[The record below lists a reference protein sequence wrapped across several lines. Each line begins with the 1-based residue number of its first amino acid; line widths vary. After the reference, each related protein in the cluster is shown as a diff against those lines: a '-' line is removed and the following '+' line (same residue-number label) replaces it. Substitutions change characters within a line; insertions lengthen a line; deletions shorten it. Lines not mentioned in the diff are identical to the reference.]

1 MEKHEDNLDKLLKAE
16 LEKEAGEIME
26 EMDSDESLQDI
37 SFPEDLDEK
46 MWSKIQEYEEQ
57 QKAYEKLSDAD
68 KEAIRLGREV
78 QALRGGENTKDH
90 LKKDVESD
98 SYIDNVV
105 PIEHVKHETDNKA
118 SDDGTNGETEKEAG
132 KKKVKKRKRH
142 WKVYGIVAIV
152 AVLAMM
158 WSMVSIGGT
167 PFFGRVLNDIIG
179 DREMVKV
186 NTEREDGDK
195 NKVDDYDEFQVY
207 EEIKEKLGVDV
218 VRLKRTSKDM
228 LLVQSDI
235 DESLKR
241 VCLIYENEDGI
252 IQYQMEIQ
260 VENKSYG
267 YDIEDEKIK
276 EFQIEVGGHTI
287 DVSQY
292 QLPNGGKENVAK
304 FVYKDVFY
312 TLNGIMDEEKFKEL
326 YGEEG
331 DELASKLEGTLRAIP
346 LTSMPALSTAF
357 INDVDPTLTF
367 AQMLYGYGNKGDVF
381 LGISTSGNSKNII
394 KALQVAKVKGI
405 KTIGL
410 TGASGGKMKEY
421 CDVTIKVPEIET
433 FKIQE
438 FHLPIYHC
446 LCAMLEADFFNEK

>member
-57 QKAYEKLSDAD
+57 QRAYEKLSDAD

-167 PFFGRVLNDIIG
+167 PFFGKLWTQTIG
-179 DREMVKV
+179 DRKMTQVD
-186 NTEREDGDK
+186 TEREDGSK
-195 NKVDDYDEFQVY
+195 NEVDDHDESEVY
-207 EEIKEKLGVDV
+207 EEIKNKFGVDA
-218 VRLKRTSKDM
+218 VRFLKKPDDM
-228 LLVQSDI
+228 VLIQSDI
-235 DESLKR
+235 DEVLKR
-241 VCLIYENEDGI
+241 VCLIYENNKTL

-260 VENKSYG
+260 SENKSYA
-267 YDIEDEKIK
+267 YDIEDEKTKK
-276 EFQIEVGGHTI
+276 EQIVVDGNTI
-287 DVSQY
+287 DIIQY
-292 QLPNGGKENVAK
+292 ELDDGKEEYVAQ
-304 FVYKDVFY
+304 FVYNDVFY
-312 TLNGIMDEEKFKEL
+312 TINATMSEKEFKEFLKNL
-326 YGEEG
+326 YF
-331 DELASKLEGTLRAIP
+331 S
-346 LTSMPALSTAF
+346 
-357 INDVDPTLTF
+357 
-367 AQMLYGYGNKGDVF
+367 
-381 LGISTSGNSKNII
+381 
-394 KALQVAKVKGI
+394 
-405 KTIGL
+405 
-410 TGASGGKMKEY
+410 
-421 CDVTIKVPEIET
+421 
-433 FKIQE
+433 
-438 FHLPIYHC
+438 
-446 LCAMLEADFFNEK
+446 

>member
-46 MWSKIQEYEEQ
+46 MWSKIQKYEEQ

-78 QALRGGENTKDH
+78 QALSGGENTKDH

-118 SDDGTNGETEKEAG
+118 SDDGTNGETEKKAG
-132 KKKVKKRKRH
+132 KKKVKKGKRH

-195 NKVDDYDEFQVY
+195 NKVDVYDESKVY
-207 EEIKEKLGVDV
+207 EEIKEKFGMDV
-218 VRLKRTSKDM
+218 VRPWKKPDNMVLI
-228 LLVQSDI
+228 QSDI
-235 DESLKR
+235 DEILKR
-241 VCLIYENEDGI
+241 VCLIYENNETL

-260 VENKSYG
+260 SENKSYA
-267 YDIEDEKIK
+267 YDVEDEKVK
-276 EFQIEVGGHTI
+276 EEQIVVDGNTI
-287 DVSQY
+287 DIIQY
-292 QLPNGGKENVAK
+292 KLDDGKKEKVAH
-304 FVYKDVFY
+304 FTYKDVFY
-312 TLNGIMDEEKFKEL
+312 TINTTMTEEKFEEFLKNL
-326 YGEEG
+326 Y
-331 DELASKLEGTLRAIP
+331 
-346 LTSMPALSTAF
+346 
-357 INDVDPTLTF
+357 
-367 AQMLYGYGNKGDVF
+367 
-381 LGISTSGNSKNII
+381 
-394 KALQVAKVKGI
+394 
-405 KTIGL
+405 
-410 TGASGGKMKEY
+410 
-421 CDVTIKVPEIET
+421 
-433 FKIQE
+433 
-438 FHLPIYHC
+438 
-446 LCAMLEADFFNEK
+446 FF

>member
-78 QALRGGENTKDH
+78 QALRGGEDTKDH
-90 LKKDVESD
+90 LEKDVESD

-118 SDDGTNGETEKEAG
+118 SDDGTNGETGKEAG

-167 PFFGRVLNDIIG
+167 PFFGKLWTQTIG
-179 DREMVKV
+179 DRKMTQVD
-186 NTEREDGDK
+186 TEREDGDK
-195 NKVDDYDEFQVY
+195 NKVDDYDESKVY
-207 EEIKEKLGVDV
+207 EEIKEKFGMDV
-218 VRLKRTSKDM
+218 VRFRRKSDGM
-228 LLVQSDI
+228 ALVQSDI
-235 DESLKR
+235 DEVLKK
-241 VCLIYENEDGI
+241 VCLIYENNNTF

-260 VENKSYG
+260 SENKSYA
-267 YDIEDEKIK
+267 YDIEDKKVKRTQITVDGNKID
-276 EFQIEVGGHTI
+276 II
-287 DVSQY
+287 QY
-292 QLPNGGKENVAK
+292 ELDDGNEENVAQ
-304 FVYKDVFY
+304 FAYEDVFY
-312 TLNGIMDEEKFKEL
+312 TINTTMEEADFKEL
-326 YGEEG
+326 
-331 DELASKLEGTLRAIP
+331 LK
-346 LTSMPALSTAF
+346 
-357 INDVDPTLTF
+357 N
-367 AQMLYGYGNKGDVF
+367 LY
-381 LGISTSGNSKNII
+381 
-394 KALQVAKVKGI
+394 
-405 KTIGL
+405 
-410 TGASGGKMKEY
+410 
-421 CDVTIKVPEIET
+421 
-433 FKIQE
+433 
-438 FHLPIYHC
+438 
-446 LCAMLEADFFNEK
+446 FF

>member
-105 PIEHVKHETDNKA
+105 PIEYVKHETDNKA

-312 TLNGIMDEEKFKEL
+312 TLNGIMDEEKFKDLLKNL
-326 YGEEG
+326 Y
-331 DELASKLEGTLRAIP
+331 
-346 LTSMPALSTAF
+346 
-357 INDVDPTLTF
+357 
-367 AQMLYGYGNKGDVF
+367 
-381 LGISTSGNSKNII
+381 
-394 KALQVAKVKGI
+394 
-405 KTIGL
+405 
-410 TGASGGKMKEY
+410 
-421 CDVTIKVPEIET
+421 
-433 FKIQE
+433 
-438 FHLPIYHC
+438 
-446 LCAMLEADFFNEK
+446 FF

>member
-78 QALRGGENTKDH
+78 QALRGGNDMKDRF
-90 LKKDVESD
+90 KKDVESD
-98 SYIDNVV
+98 SYRDNVV
-105 PIEHVKHETDNKA
+105 PIEYVKHETDNKA

-195 NKVDDYDEFQVY
+195 NKVDEFQVY

-218 VRLKRTSKDM
+218 VRLKRTSEDM

-312 TLNGIMDEEKFKEL
+312 TLNGIMDEEKFKDLLKNL
-326 YGEEG
+326 Y
-331 DELASKLEGTLRAIP
+331 
-346 LTSMPALSTAF
+346 
-357 INDVDPTLTF
+357 
-367 AQMLYGYGNKGDVF
+367 
-381 LGISTSGNSKNII
+381 
-394 KALQVAKVKGI
+394 
-405 KTIGL
+405 
-410 TGASGGKMKEY
+410 
-421 CDVTIKVPEIET
+421 
-433 FKIQE
+433 
-438 FHLPIYHC
+438 
-446 LCAMLEADFFNEK
+446 FF

>member
-1 MEKHEDNLDKLLKAE
+1 MEKHEDNLGKLLKAE

-57 QKAYEKLSDAD
+57 QKAYEKLSDDD

-78 QALRGGENTKDH
+78 QALRGGEDTKDR

-167 PFFGRVLNDIIG
+167 PFFGKLWTQTIG
-179 DREMVKV
+179 DRKMTQVD
-186 NTEREDGDK
+186 TEREDGSK
-195 NKVDDYDEFQVY
+195 NEVDDHDESEVY
-207 EEIKEKLGVDV
+207 EEIKNKFGVDA
-218 VRLKRTSKDM
+218 VRFLKKPDDM
-228 LLVQSDI
+228 VLIQSDI
-235 DESLKR
+235 DEVLKR
-241 VCLIYENEDGI
+241 VCLIYENNKTL

-260 VENKSYG
+260 SENKSYA
-267 YDIEDEKIK
+267 YDIEDEKTKK
-276 EFQIEVGGHTI
+276 EQIVVDGNTI
-287 DVSQY
+287 DIIQY
-292 QLPNGGKENVAK
+292 ELDDGKEEYVAQ
-304 FVYKDVFY
+304 FVYNDVFY
-312 TLNGIMDEEKFKEL
+312 TINATMSEKEFKEFLKNL
-326 YGEEG
+326 YF
-331 DELASKLEGTLRAIP
+331 S
-346 LTSMPALSTAF
+346 
-357 INDVDPTLTF
+357 
-367 AQMLYGYGNKGDVF
+367 
-381 LGISTSGNSKNII
+381 
-394 KALQVAKVKGI
+394 
-405 KTIGL
+405 
-410 TGASGGKMKEY
+410 
-421 CDVTIKVPEIET
+421 
-433 FKIQE
+433 
-438 FHLPIYHC
+438 
-446 LCAMLEADFFNEK
+446 

>member
-118 SDDGTNGETEKEAG
+118 SDDGTNEEIEKKAG

-142 WKVYGIVAIV
+142 WKVYGIVA
-152 AVLAMM
+152 VLAMM

-167 PFFGRVLNDIIG
+167 PFFSRGLNDIIG

-195 NKVDDYDEFQVY
+195 NKIGNYEEESVY
-207 EEIKEKLGVDV
+207 EDIKDKMGVDV
-218 VRLKRTSKDM
+218 VRLRITSKEM
-228 LLVQSDI
+228 SLVQSDI
-235 DESLKR
+235 DEVLKR
-241 VCLIYENEDGI
+241 VSLIYDNKKNI
-252 IQYQMEIQ
+252 IEYQIVFNYKEQ
-260 VENKSYG
+260 SHG
-267 YDIEDEKIK
+267 YDVEDKKIK
-276 EFQIEVGGHTI
+276 ELV
-287 DVSQY
+287 
-292 QLPNGGKENVAK
+292 
-304 FVYKDVFY
+304 
-312 TLNGIMDEEKFKEL
+312 
-326 YGEEG
+326 
-331 DELASKLEGTLRAIP
+331 
-346 LTSMPALSTAF
+346 
-357 INDVDPTLTF
+357 
-367 AQMLYGYGNKGDVF
+367 
-381 LGISTSGNSKNII
+381 II
-394 KALQVAKVKGI
+394 LIFSNMNYLMVI
-405 KTIGL
+405 K
-410 TGASGGKMKEY
+410 
-421 CDVTIKVPEIET
+421 
-433 FKIQE
+433 KI
-438 FHLPIYHC
+438 
-446 LCAMLEADFFNEK
+446 

>member
-118 SDDGTNGETEKEAG
+118 SDDGTNEEIEKKAG

-142 WKVYGIVAIV
+142 WKVYGIVA
-152 AVLAMM
+152 VLAMM

-167 PFFGRVLNDIIG
+167 PFFSRGLNDIIG

-195 NKVDDYDEFQVY
+195 NKIGNYEEESVY
-207 EEIKEKLGVDV
+207 EDIKDKMGVDV
-218 VRLKRTSKDM
+218 VRLRITSKEM
-228 LLVQSDI
+228 SLVQSDI

-287 DVSQY
+287 DVSQH

-312 TLNGIMDEEKFKEL
+312 TLNGIMDEEKFKDLLKNL
-326 YGEEG
+326 Y
-331 DELASKLEGTLRAIP
+331 
-346 LTSMPALSTAF
+346 
-357 INDVDPTLTF
+357 
-367 AQMLYGYGNKGDVF
+367 
-381 LGISTSGNSKNII
+381 
-394 KALQVAKVKGI
+394 
-405 KTIGL
+405 
-410 TGASGGKMKEY
+410 
-421 CDVTIKVPEIET
+421 
-433 FKIQE
+433 
-438 FHLPIYHC
+438 
-446 LCAMLEADFFNEK
+446 FF

>member
-1 MEKHEDNLDKLLKAE
+1 MEKHEDNLGKLLKAE

-57 QKAYEKLSDAD
+57 QKAYEKLSDDD

-118 SDDGTNGETEKEAG
+118 SDDGTNGETEKKAG

-142 WKVYGIVAIV
+142 WKAYGIVAIV

-195 NKVDDYDEFQVY
+195 NKVAGHDEEKVY
-207 EEIKEKLGVDV
+207 EEIKESLGVDV
-218 VRLKRTSKDM
+218 VRLEGKPDNMS
-228 LLVQSDI
+228 LVHSDI
-235 DESLKR
+235 DKKLNR
-241 VCLIYENEDGI
+241 VCLIFANENTTLE
-252 IQYQMEIQ
+252 YQIVVNYQEQ
-260 VENKSYG
+260 SHG

-276 EFQIEVGGHTI
+276 EELIKEGGNEIRFT
-287 DVSQY
+287 QY
-292 QLPNGGKENVAK
+292 KLPDESKENTAE
-304 FVYKDVFY
+304 FVYQDVFY
-312 TLNGIMDEEKFKEL
+312 TLNAVMDEEDFKKILKNL
-326 YGEEG
+326 Y
-331 DELASKLEGTLRAIP
+331 
-346 LTSMPALSTAF
+346 
-357 INDVDPTLTF
+357 
-367 AQMLYGYGNKGDVF
+367 
-381 LGISTSGNSKNII
+381 
-394 KALQVAKVKGI
+394 
-405 KTIGL
+405 
-410 TGASGGKMKEY
+410 
-421 CDVTIKVPEIET
+421 
-433 FKIQE
+433 
-438 FHLPIYHC
+438 
-446 LCAMLEADFFNEK
+446 FF

>member
-78 QALRGGENTKDH
+78 QALRGGEDTKDR

-142 WKVYGIVAIV
+142 WKAYGIVAIV

-207 EEIKEKLGVDV
+207 EEIKKKMGVDV
-218 VRLKRTSKDM
+218 VRFLQKSDDM
-228 LLVQSDI
+228 ILVQSDI
-235 DESLKR
+235 DEILKR
-241 VCLIYENEDGI
+241 VCLIYNNGENI
-252 IQYQMEIQ
+252 IEYQMIFNYKEQ
-260 VENKSYG
+260 SHG
-267 YDIEDEKIK
+267 YDIEDKKIK
-276 EFQIEVGGHTI
+276 EEQFEVDGNNI
-287 DVSQY
+287 VIIQY
-292 QLPNGGKENVAK
+292 ELPDGGKESVAQ
-304 FVYKDVFY
+304 FTYKDVFY
-312 TLNGIMDEEKFKEL
+312 TINTTMDAKSFKEL
-326 YGEEG
+326 
-331 DELASKLEGTLRAIP
+331 LKTL
-346 LTSMPALSTAF
+346 
-357 INDVDPTLTF
+357 
-367 AQMLYGYGNKGDVF
+367 Y
-381 LGISTSGNSKNII
+381 
-394 KALQVAKVKGI
+394 
-405 KTIGL
+405 
-410 TGASGGKMKEY
+410 
-421 CDVTIKVPEIET
+421 
-433 FKIQE
+433 
-438 FHLPIYHC
+438 
-446 LCAMLEADFFNEK
+446 FF

>member
-105 PIEHVKHETDNKA
+105 PIEYVKHETDNKA
-118 SDDGTNGETEKEAG
+118 SDDGTNEEIEKKAG

-142 WKVYGIVAIV
+142 WKVYGIVA
-152 AVLAMM
+152 VLAMM

-167 PFFGRVLNDIIG
+167 PFFSRGLNDIIG

-195 NKVDDYDEFQVY
+195 NKIGNYEEESVY
-207 EEIKEKLGVDV
+207 EDIKDKMGVDV
-218 VRLKRTSKDM
+218 VRLRITSKEM
-228 LLVQSDI
+228 SLVQSDI
-235 DESLKR
+235 DEVLKR
-241 VCLIYENEDGI
+241 VSLIYDNKKNI
-252 IQYQMEIQ
+252 IEYQIVFNYKEQ
-260 VENKSYG
+260 SHG
-267 YDIEDEKIK
+267 YDVEDKKIK
-276 EFQIEVGGHTI
+276 EEQIKVAGNNIDIFQYE
-287 DVSQY
+287 
-292 QLPNGGKENVAK
+292 LPDGNKENIAQ
-304 FVYKDVFY
+304 FIYEDVFY
-312 TLNGIMDEEKFKEL
+312 TINATMDEDEFKEL
-326 YGEEG
+326 
-331 DELASKLEGTLRAIP
+331 LK
-346 LTSMPALSTAF
+346 
-357 INDVDPTLTF
+357 N
-367 AQMLYGYGNKGDVF
+367 LY
-381 LGISTSGNSKNII
+381 
-394 KALQVAKVKGI
+394 
-405 KTIGL
+405 
-410 TGASGGKMKEY
+410 
-421 CDVTIKVPEIET
+421 
-433 FKIQE
+433 
-438 FHLPIYHC
+438 
-446 LCAMLEADFFNEK
+446 FF

>member
-57 QKAYEKLSDAD
+57 QKAYEKLSDDD

-118 SDDGTNGETEKEAG
+118 SDDGTNEEIEKEAG

-195 NKVDDYDEFQVY
+195 NKIDNYDEAKVY
-207 EEIKEKLGVDV
+207 EEIKNKFGVDI
-218 VRLKRTSKDM
+218 VRILKKPDDM
-228 LLVQSDI
+228 VLIQSDI
-235 DESLKR
+235 DEVLKR
-241 VCLIYENEDGI
+241 VCLIYKNRETL

-260 VENKSYG
+260 SENKSYA
-267 YDIEDEKIK
+267 YDVEDEKVKK
-276 EFQIEVGGHTI
+276 EQIVVDGNTI
-287 DVSQY
+287 DIIQY
-292 QLPNGGKENVAK
+292 ELDDGKEEYVAR
-304 FVYKDVFY
+304 FTYEGVFY
-312 TLNGIMDEEKFKEL
+312 TINATMSEEEFKEFLKNL
-326 YGEEG
+326 Y
-331 DELASKLEGTLRAIP
+331 
-346 LTSMPALSTAF
+346 
-357 INDVDPTLTF
+357 
-367 AQMLYGYGNKGDVF
+367 
-381 LGISTSGNSKNII
+381 
-394 KALQVAKVKGI
+394 
-405 KTIGL
+405 
-410 TGASGGKMKEY
+410 
-421 CDVTIKVPEIET
+421 
-433 FKIQE
+433 
-438 FHLPIYHC
+438 
-446 LCAMLEADFFNEK
+446 FF

>member
-78 QALRGGENTKDH
+78 QALRGGEDTKDH

-105 PIEHVKHETDNKA
+105 PIEYVKHETDNKA
-118 SDDGTNGETEKEAG
+118 SDDGTNEEIEKKAG

-195 NKVDDYDEFQVY
+195 NKIDNYDEERVY
-207 EEIKEKLGVDV
+207 EEIKDKFGMDV
-218 VRLKRTSKDM
+218 VRLKRNSVGM
-228 LLVQSDI
+228 SLVQSDI
-235 DESLKR
+235 DEVLKK
-241 VCLIYENEDGI
+241 VCLLYEDDDTL

-260 VENKSYG
+260 SENKSYA
-267 YDIEDEKIK
+267 YDIEDKKVKRTQITVDGNKIDIIQH
-276 EFQIEVGGHTI
+276 ELDDGNE
-287 DVSQY
+287 
-292 QLPNGGKENVAK
+292 ENVAQ
-304 FVYKDVFY
+304 FAYEDVFY
-312 TLNGIMDEEKFKEL
+312 TINTTMEEADFKEL
-326 YGEEG
+326 
-331 DELASKLEGTLRAIP
+331 LK
-346 LTSMPALSTAF
+346 
-357 INDVDPTLTF
+357 N
-367 AQMLYGYGNKGDVF
+367 LY
-381 LGISTSGNSKNII
+381 
-394 KALQVAKVKGI
+394 
-405 KTIGL
+405 
-410 TGASGGKMKEY
+410 
-421 CDVTIKVPEIET
+421 
-433 FKIQE
+433 
-438 FHLPIYHC
+438 
-446 LCAMLEADFFNEK
+446 FF

>member
-78 QALRGGENTKDH
+78 QALRGGEDTKDH

-105 PIEHVKHETDNKA
+105 PIEYVKHETDNKA
-118 SDDGTNGETEKEAG
+118 SDDGTNEEIEKKAG

-195 NKVDDYDEFQVY
+195 KKIDNYDEERVY
-207 EEIKEKLGVDV
+207 EEIKDKFGMDV
-218 VRLKRTSKDM
+218 VRLKRNSVGM
-228 LLVQSDI
+228 SLVQSDI
-235 DESLKR
+235 DEVLKK
-241 VCLIYENEDGI
+241 VCLLYEDDDTL

-260 VENKSYG
+260 SENKSYA
-267 YDIEDEKIK
+267 YDIEDKKVKRTQITVDGNKID
-276 EFQIEVGGHTI
+276 II
-287 DVSQY
+287 QY
-292 QLPNGGKENVAK
+292 ELDDGNEENVAQ
-304 FVYKDVFY
+304 FAYEDVFY
-312 TLNGIMDEEKFKEL
+312 TINTTMEEADFKEL
-326 YGEEG
+326 
-331 DELASKLEGTLRAIP
+331 LK
-346 LTSMPALSTAF
+346 
-357 INDVDPTLTF
+357 N
-367 AQMLYGYGNKGDVF
+367 LY
-381 LGISTSGNSKNII
+381 
-394 KALQVAKVKGI
+394 
-405 KTIGL
+405 
-410 TGASGGKMKEY
+410 
-421 CDVTIKVPEIET
+421 
-433 FKIQE
+433 
-438 FHLPIYHC
+438 
-446 LCAMLEADFFNEK
+446 FF

>member
-78 QALRGGENTKDH
+78 QALRGGEDTKDH

-105 PIEHVKHETDNKA
+105 PIEYVKHETDNKA
-118 SDDGTNGETEKEAG
+118 SDDGTNEEIEKKAG

-195 NKVDDYDEFQVY
+195 NKIDNYDEERVY
-207 EEIKEKLGVDV
+207 EEIKDKFGMDV
-218 VRLKRTSKDM
+218 VRLKRNSVGM
-228 LLVQSDI
+228 SLVQSDI
-235 DESLKR
+235 DEVQKK
-241 VCLIYENEDGI
+241 VCLLYEDDDTL

-260 VENKSYG
+260 SENKSYA
-267 YDIEDEKIK
+267 YDIEDKKVKRTQITVDGNKID
-276 EFQIEVGGHTI
+276 II
-287 DVSQY
+287 QY
-292 QLPNGGKENVAK
+292 ELDDGNEENVAQ
-304 FVYKDVFY
+304 FAYEDVFY
-312 TLNGIMDEEKFKEL
+312 TINTTMEEADFKEL
-326 YGEEG
+326 
-331 DELASKLEGTLRAIP
+331 LK
-346 LTSMPALSTAF
+346 
-357 INDVDPTLTF
+357 N
-367 AQMLYGYGNKGDVF
+367 LY
-381 LGISTSGNSKNII
+381 
-394 KALQVAKVKGI
+394 
-405 KTIGL
+405 
-410 TGASGGKMKEY
+410 
-421 CDVTIKVPEIET
+421 
-433 FKIQE
+433 
-438 FHLPIYHC
+438 
-446 LCAMLEADFFNEK
+446 FF

>member
-118 SDDGTNGETEKEAG
+118 SDDGTNGETEKKAG

-167 PFFGRVLNDIIG
+167 PFFGKLWTQTIG
-179 DREMVKV
+179 DRKMTQVD
-186 NTEREDGDK
+186 TEREDGDK
-195 NKVDDYDEFQVY
+195 NKVDDYDESKVY
-207 EEIKEKLGVDV
+207 EEIKEKFGMDV
-218 VRLKRTSKDM
+218 VRFRRKSDGM
-228 LLVQSDI
+228 ALVQSDI
-235 DESLKR
+235 DEVLKK
-241 VCLIYENEDGI
+241 VCLIYENNNTF

-260 VENKSYG
+260 SENKSYA
-267 YDIEDEKIK
+267 YDIEDKKVKRIQITVDGNKID
-276 EFQIEVGGHTI
+276 II
-287 DVSQY
+287 QY
-292 QLPNGGKENVAK
+292 ELDDGNEENIAQ
-304 FVYKDVFY
+304 FTYEDVFY
-312 TLNGIMDEEKFKEL
+312 TINATMEEADFKEL
-326 YGEEG
+326 
-331 DELASKLEGTLRAIP
+331 LK
-346 LTSMPALSTAF
+346 
-357 INDVDPTLTF
+357 N
-367 AQMLYGYGNKGDVF
+367 LY
-381 LGISTSGNSKNII
+381 
-394 KALQVAKVKGI
+394 
-405 KTIGL
+405 
-410 TGASGGKMKEY
+410 
-421 CDVTIKVPEIET
+421 
-433 FKIQE
+433 
-438 FHLPIYHC
+438 
-446 LCAMLEADFFNEK
+446 FF

>member
-1 MEKHEDNLDKLLKAE
+1 MEKHEDNLGKLLKAE

-57 QKAYEKLSDAD
+57 QKAYEKLSDDD

-105 PIEHVKHETDNKA
+105 PIEYVKHETDNKA
-118 SDDGTNGETEKEAG
+118 SDDGTNEEIEKEAG

-195 NKVDDYDEFQVY
+195 NKTDDHDEAKVY
-207 EEIKEKLGVDV
+207 EEIKESLGVDV
-218 VRLKRTSKDM
+218 VRLEGKPDNMS
-228 LLVQSDI
+228 LVHSDI
-235 DESLKR
+235 DKKLNR
-241 VCLIYENEDGI
+241 VCLIFANENTTLE
-252 IQYQMEIQ
+252 YQIVVNYQEQ
-260 VENKSYG
+260 SHG

-276 EFQIEVGGHTI
+276 EELIKEGGNEIRFT
-287 DVSQY
+287 QY
-292 QLPNGGKENVAK
+292 KLPDESKENTAE
-304 FVYKDVFY
+304 FVYQDVFY
-312 TLNGIMDEEKFKEL
+312 TLNAVMDEEDFKKILKNL
-326 YGEEG
+326 Y
-331 DELASKLEGTLRAIP
+331 
-346 LTSMPALSTAF
+346 
-357 INDVDPTLTF
+357 
-367 AQMLYGYGNKGDVF
+367 
-381 LGISTSGNSKNII
+381 
-394 KALQVAKVKGI
+394 
-405 KTIGL
+405 
-410 TGASGGKMKEY
+410 
-421 CDVTIKVPEIET
+421 
-433 FKIQE
+433 
-438 FHLPIYHC
+438 
-446 LCAMLEADFFNEK
+446 FF

>member
-26 EMDSDESLQDI
+26 EVDSDESLQDI

-78 QALRGGENTKDH
+78 QALRGGEDTKDR

-105 PIEHVKHETDNKA
+105 PIEHGKHETDNKA
-118 SDDGTNGETEKEAG
+118 SDDGTDEETEKEAG

-142 WKVYGIVAIV
+142 WKAYGIVAIV

-195 NKVDDYDEFQVY
+195 NKVDVYDESKVY
-207 EEIKEKLGVDV
+207 EDIKEKFGGDV
-218 VRLKRTSKDM
+218 VRLRITSKEM
-228 LLVQSDI
+228 SLVQSDI

-276 EFQIEVGGHTI
+276 EFQIEVEGHTI

-312 TLNGIMDEEKFKEL
+312 TLNGIMDEEKFKDLLKNL
-326 YGEEG
+326 Y
-331 DELASKLEGTLRAIP
+331 
-346 LTSMPALSTAF
+346 
-357 INDVDPTLTF
+357 
-367 AQMLYGYGNKGDVF
+367 
-381 LGISTSGNSKNII
+381 
-394 KALQVAKVKGI
+394 
-405 KTIGL
+405 
-410 TGASGGKMKEY
+410 
-421 CDVTIKVPEIET
+421 
-433 FKIQE
+433 
-438 FHLPIYHC
+438 
-446 LCAMLEADFFNEK
+446 FF

>member
-57 QKAYEKLSDAD
+57 QKAYEKLSDDD

-78 QALRGGENTKDH
+78 QSLRGGENTKDH

-118 SDDGTNGETEKEAG
+118 SDDGTNGETGKEAG

-142 WKVYGIVAIV
+142 WKAYGIVAIV

-195 NKVDDYDEFQVY
+195 NKVAGHDEEKVY
-207 EEIKEKLGVDV
+207 EEIKESLGVDV
-218 VRLKRTSKDM
+218 VRLEGKPDNMS
-228 LLVQSDI
+228 LVHSDI
-235 DESLKR
+235 DKKLNR
-241 VCLIYENEDGI
+241 VCFIFANENTTLE
-252 IQYQMEIQ
+252 YQIVVNYQEQ
-260 VENKSYG
+260 SHG

-276 EFQIEVGGHTI
+276 EELIKEGGNEIRFT
-287 DVSQY
+287 QY
-292 QLPNGGKENVAK
+292 KLPDESKENTAE
-304 FVYKDVFY
+304 FVYQDVFY
-312 TLNGIMDEEKFKEL
+312 TLNAVMDEEDFKKILKNL
-326 YGEEG
+326 Y
-331 DELASKLEGTLRAIP
+331 
-346 LTSMPALSTAF
+346 
-357 INDVDPTLTF
+357 
-367 AQMLYGYGNKGDVF
+367 
-381 LGISTSGNSKNII
+381 
-394 KALQVAKVKGI
+394 
-405 KTIGL
+405 
-410 TGASGGKMKEY
+410 
-421 CDVTIKVPEIET
+421 
-433 FKIQE
+433 
-438 FHLPIYHC
+438 
-446 LCAMLEADFFNEK
+446 FF

>member
-78 QALRGGENTKDH
+78 QALRGGEDTKDR

-118 SDDGTNGETEKEAG
+118 SDDGTNEEIEKKAG

-142 WKVYGIVAIV
+142 WKVYGIVA
-152 AVLAMM
+152 VLAMM

-167 PFFGRVLNDIIG
+167 PFFSRGLNDIIG

-195 NKVDDYDEFQVY
+195 NKIGNYEEESVY
-207 EEIKEKLGVDV
+207 EDIKDKMGVDV
-218 VRLKRTSKDM
+218 VRLRITSKEM
-228 LLVQSDI
+228 SLVQSDI
-235 DESLKR
+235 DEVLKR
-241 VCLIYENEDGI
+241 VSLIYDNKKNI
-252 IQYQMEIQ
+252 IEYQIVFNYKEQ
-260 VENKSYG
+260 SHG
-267 YDIEDEKIK
+267 YDVEDKKIK
-276 EFQIEVGGHTI
+276 EEQIKVAGNNIDIFQYE
-287 DVSQY
+287 
-292 QLPNGGKENVAK
+292 LPDGNKENIAQ
-304 FVYKDVFY
+304 FIYEDVFY
-312 TLNGIMDEEKFKEL
+312 TINATMDEDEFKEL
-326 YGEEG
+326 
-331 DELASKLEGTLRAIP
+331 LK
-346 LTSMPALSTAF
+346 
-357 INDVDPTLTF
+357 N
-367 AQMLYGYGNKGDVF
+367 LY
-381 LGISTSGNSKNII
+381 
-394 KALQVAKVKGI
+394 
-405 KTIGL
+405 
-410 TGASGGKMKEY
+410 
-421 CDVTIKVPEIET
+421 
-433 FKIQE
+433 
-438 FHLPIYHC
+438 
-446 LCAMLEADFFNEK
+446 FF

>member
-1 MEKHEDNLDKLLKAE
+1 MEKHEDNLGKLLKAE

-78 QALRGGENTKDH
+78 QSLRGGNDMKDR

-118 SDDGTNGETEKEAG
+118 SDDGTNEEIEKKAG

-142 WKVYGIVAIV
+142 WKAYGIVAIV

-195 NKVDDYDEFQVY
+195 NKVDVYDESKVY
-207 EEIKEKLGVDV
+207 EDIKEKFGGDV
-218 VRLKRTSKDM
+218 VRLRITSKEM
-228 LLVQSDI
+228 SLVQSDI
-235 DESLKR
+235 DEVLKR
-241 VCLIYENEDGI
+241 VCLIYDNKKNI
-252 IQYQMEIQ
+252 IEYQIVFNYKEQ
-260 VENKSYG
+260 SHG
-267 YDIEDEKIK
+267 YDVEDKKIK
-276 EFQIEVGGHTI
+276 EEQIKVAGNNIDIFQYE
-287 DVSQY
+287 
-292 QLPNGGKENVAK
+292 LPDGNKENIAQ
-304 FVYKDVFY
+304 FTYEDVFY
-312 TLNGIMDEEKFKEL
+312 TINATMDEDEFKEL
-326 YGEEG
+326 
-331 DELASKLEGTLRAIP
+331 LK
-346 LTSMPALSTAF
+346 
-357 INDVDPTLTF
+357 N
-367 AQMLYGYGNKGDVF
+367 LY
-381 LGISTSGNSKNII
+381 
-394 KALQVAKVKGI
+394 
-405 KTIGL
+405 
-410 TGASGGKMKEY
+410 
-421 CDVTIKVPEIET
+421 
-433 FKIQE
+433 
-438 FHLPIYHC
+438 
-446 LCAMLEADFFNEK
+446 FF

>member
-105 PIEHVKHETDNKA
+105 PIEHVKHETDNKV

-195 NKVDDYDEFQVY
+195 NKIDEYDEFQVY

-218 VRLKRTSKDM
+218 VRLKRTSEDM

-235 DESLKR
+235 DEVLKR
-241 VCLIYENEDGI
+241 VCLIYDNRENMIE
-252 IQYQMEIQ
+252 YQMVCNYKEQ
-260 VENKSYG
+260 SHG
-267 YDIEDEKIK
+267 YDIEDKKVKEEQIK
-276 EFQIEVGGHTI
+276 VSGNNIDIFQYELSDG
-287 DVSQY
+287 
-292 QLPNGGKENVAK
+292 NKENVAQ
-304 FVYKDVFY
+304 FTYEDVFY
-312 TLNGIMDEEKFKEL
+312 TINTTMDEGKFKEL
-326 YGEEG
+326 
-331 DELASKLEGTLRAIP
+331 LK
-346 LTSMPALSTAF
+346 
-357 INDVDPTLTF
+357 N
-367 AQMLYGYGNKGDVF
+367 LY
-381 LGISTSGNSKNII
+381 
-394 KALQVAKVKGI
+394 
-405 KTIGL
+405 
-410 TGASGGKMKEY
+410 
-421 CDVTIKVPEIET
+421 
-433 FKIQE
+433 
-438 FHLPIYHC
+438 
-446 LCAMLEADFFNEK
+446 FF

>member
-78 QALRGGENTKDH
+78 QALRGGEDTKDH

-105 PIEHVKHETDNKA
+105 PIEYVKHETDNKA
-118 SDDGTNGETEKEAG
+118 SDDGTNEEIEKKAG

-195 NKVDDYDEFQVY
+195 NKVDVYDESKVY
-207 EEIKEKLGVDV
+207 EEIKDKFGMDV
-218 VRLKRTSKDM
+218 VRLKRNSVGM
-228 LLVQSDI
+228 SLVQSDI
-235 DESLKR
+235 DEVLKK
-241 VCLIYENEDGI
+241 VCLLYEDDDTL

-260 VENKSYG
+260 SENKSYA
-267 YDIEDEKIK
+267 YDIEDKKVKRTQITVDGNKID
-276 EFQIEVGGHTI
+276 II
-287 DVSQY
+287 QY
-292 QLPNGGKENVAK
+292 ELDDGNEENVAQ
-304 FVYKDVFY
+304 FAYEDVFY
-312 TLNGIMDEEKFKEL
+312 TINTTMEEADFKEL
-326 YGEEG
+326 
-331 DELASKLEGTLRAIP
+331 LK
-346 LTSMPALSTAF
+346 
-357 INDVDPTLTF
+357 N
-367 AQMLYGYGNKGDVF
+367 LY
-381 LGISTSGNSKNII
+381 
-394 KALQVAKVKGI
+394 
-405 KTIGL
+405 
-410 TGASGGKMKEY
+410 
-421 CDVTIKVPEIET
+421 
-433 FKIQE
+433 
-438 FHLPIYHC
+438 
-446 LCAMLEADFFNEK
+446 FF

>member
-78 QALRGGENTKDH
+78 QALRGGEDTKDH

-105 PIEHVKHETDNKA
+105 PIEYVKHETDNKA
-118 SDDGTNGETEKEAG
+118 SDDGTNEEIEKKAG
-132 KKKVKKRKRH
+132 KKKDKKRKRH

-195 NKVDDYDEFQVY
+195 NKIDNYDEERVY
-207 EEIKEKLGVDV
+207 EEIKDKFGMDV
-218 VRLKRTSKDM
+218 VRLKRNSVGM
-228 LLVQSDI
+228 SLVQSDI
-235 DESLKR
+235 DEVLKK
-241 VCLIYENEDGI
+241 VCLLYEDDDTL

-260 VENKSYG
+260 SENKSYA
-267 YDIEDEKIK
+267 YDIEDKKVKRTQITVDGNKID
-276 EFQIEVGGHTI
+276 II
-287 DVSQY
+287 QY
-292 QLPNGGKENVAK
+292 ELDDGNEENVAQ
-304 FVYKDVFY
+304 FAYEDVFY
-312 TLNGIMDEEKFKEL
+312 TINTTMEEADFKEL
-326 YGEEG
+326 
-331 DELASKLEGTLRAIP
+331 LK
-346 LTSMPALSTAF
+346 
-357 INDVDPTLTF
+357 N
-367 AQMLYGYGNKGDVF
+367 LY
-381 LGISTSGNSKNII
+381 
-394 KALQVAKVKGI
+394 
-405 KTIGL
+405 
-410 TGASGGKMKEY
+410 
-421 CDVTIKVPEIET
+421 
-433 FKIQE
+433 
-438 FHLPIYHC
+438 
-446 LCAMLEADFFNEK
+446 FF

>member
-1 MEKHEDNLDKLLKAE
+1 MEKHEDNLGKLLKAE

-26 EMDSDESLQDI
+26 EVDSDESLQDI

-78 QALRGGENTKDH
+78 QALRGGEDTKDH
-90 LKKDVESD
+90 LEKDVESD

-195 NKVDDYDEFQVY
+195 NKVAGHDEEKVY
-207 EEIKEKLGVDV
+207 EEIKESLGVDV
-218 VRLKRTSKDM
+218 VRLEGKPDNMS
-228 LLVQSDI
+228 LVHSDI
-235 DESLKR
+235 DKKLNR
-241 VCLIYENEDGI
+241 VCLIFANENTTLE
-252 IQYQMEIQ
+252 YQIVVNYQEQ
-260 VENKSYG
+260 SHG

-276 EFQIEVGGHTI
+276 EELIKEGGNEIRFT
-287 DVSQY
+287 QY
-292 QLPNGGKENVAK
+292 KLPDESKENTAE
-304 FVYKDVFY
+304 FVYQDVFY
-312 TLNGIMDEEKFKEL
+312 TLNAVMDEEDFKKILKNL
-326 YGEEG
+326 Y
-331 DELASKLEGTLRAIP
+331 
-346 LTSMPALSTAF
+346 
-357 INDVDPTLTF
+357 
-367 AQMLYGYGNKGDVF
+367 
-381 LGISTSGNSKNII
+381 
-394 KALQVAKVKGI
+394 
-405 KTIGL
+405 
-410 TGASGGKMKEY
+410 
-421 CDVTIKVPEIET
+421 
-433 FKIQE
+433 
-438 FHLPIYHC
+438 
-446 LCAMLEADFFNEK
+446 FF

>member
-78 QALRGGENTKDH
+78 QALRGEEDTKDR

-105 PIEHVKHETDNKA
+105 PIEHGKHETDNKA

-142 WKVYGIVAIV
+142 WKAYGIVAIV

-167 PFFGRVLNDIIG
+167 PFFGKLWTQTIG
-179 DREMVKV
+179 DRKMTQVD
-186 NTEREDGDK
+186 TEREDGDK
-195 NKVDDYDEFQVY
+195 NKVDGHDEEKVY
-207 EEIKEKLGVDV
+207 EEIKEKFGVDI
-218 VRLKRTSKDM
+218 VRFLKKPNDM
-228 LLVQSDI
+228 VLLQSDI
-235 DESLKR
+235 DEVLKR
-241 VCLIYENEDGI
+241 VCLIYENKETL

-260 VENKSYG
+260 SENKSYA
-267 YDIEDEKIK
+267 YDVEDEKVKK
-276 EFQIEVGGHTI
+276 EQIVVDGNTI
-287 DVSQY
+287 DIIQY
-292 QLPNGGKENVAK
+292 ELDAGKEEYVAR
-304 FVYKDVFY
+304 FTYEGVFY
-312 TLNGIMDEEKFKEL
+312 TINATMSEEEFKEFLKNL
-326 YGEEG
+326 Y
-331 DELASKLEGTLRAIP
+331 
-346 LTSMPALSTAF
+346 
-357 INDVDPTLTF
+357 
-367 AQMLYGYGNKGDVF
+367 
-381 LGISTSGNSKNII
+381 
-394 KALQVAKVKGI
+394 
-405 KTIGL
+405 
-410 TGASGGKMKEY
+410 
-421 CDVTIKVPEIET
+421 
-433 FKIQE
+433 
-438 FHLPIYHC
+438 
-446 LCAMLEADFFNEK
+446 FF

>member
-1 MEKHEDNLDKLLKAE
+1 MEKHEDNLGKLLKAE

-57 QKAYEKLSDAD
+57 QKAYEKLSDDD

-142 WKVYGIVAIV
+142 WKAYGIVAIV

-195 NKVDDYDEFQVY
+195 NKVAGHDEEKVY
-207 EEIKEKLGVDV
+207 EEIKESLGVDV
-218 VRLKRTSKDM
+218 VRLEGKPDNMS
-228 LLVQSDI
+228 LVHSDI
-235 DESLKR
+235 DKKLNR
-241 VCLIYENEDGI
+241 VCLIFANENTTLE
-252 IQYQMEIQ
+252 YQIVVNYQEQ
-260 VENKSYG
+260 SHG

-276 EFQIEVGGHTI
+276 EELIKEGGNEIRFT
-287 DVSQY
+287 QY
-292 QLPNGGKENVAK
+292 KLPDESKENTAE
-304 FVYKDVFY
+304 FVYQDVFY
-312 TLNGIMDEEKFKEL
+312 TLNAVMDEEDFKKILKNL
-326 YGEEG
+326 Y
-331 DELASKLEGTLRAIP
+331 
-346 LTSMPALSTAF
+346 
-357 INDVDPTLTF
+357 
-367 AQMLYGYGNKGDVF
+367 
-381 LGISTSGNSKNII
+381 
-394 KALQVAKVKGI
+394 
-405 KTIGL
+405 
-410 TGASGGKMKEY
+410 
-421 CDVTIKVPEIET
+421 
-433 FKIQE
+433 
-438 FHLPIYHC
+438 
-446 LCAMLEADFFNEK
+446 FF

>member
-118 SDDGTNGETEKEAG
+118 SDDGTNEEIEKKAG

-142 WKVYGIVAIV
+142 WKVYGIVA
-152 AVLAMM
+152 VLAMM

-167 PFFGRVLNDIIG
+167 PFFSRGLNDIIG

-195 NKVDDYDEFQVY
+195 NKIGNYEEESVY
-207 EEIKEKLGVDV
+207 EDIKDKMGVDV
-218 VRLKRTSKDM
+218 VRLRITSKEM
-228 LLVQSDI
+228 SLVQSDI
-235 DESLKR
+235 DEVLKR
-241 VCLIYENEDGI
+241 VSLIYDNKKNI
-252 IQYQMEIQ
+252 IEYQRVFNYKEQ
-260 VENKSYG
+260 SHG
-267 YDIEDEKIK
+267 YDVEDKKIK
-276 EFQIEVGGHTI
+276 EEQIKVAGNNIDIFQYE
-287 DVSQY
+287 
-292 QLPNGGKENVAK
+292 LPDGNKENIAQ
-304 FVYKDVFY
+304 FIYEDVFY
-312 TLNGIMDEEKFKEL
+312 TINATMDEDEFKEL
-326 YGEEG
+326 
-331 DELASKLEGTLRAIP
+331 LK
-346 LTSMPALSTAF
+346 
-357 INDVDPTLTF
+357 N
-367 AQMLYGYGNKGDVF
+367 LY
-381 LGISTSGNSKNII
+381 
-394 KALQVAKVKGI
+394 
-405 KTIGL
+405 
-410 TGASGGKMKEY
+410 
-421 CDVTIKVPEIET
+421 
-433 FKIQE
+433 
-438 FHLPIYHC
+438 
-446 LCAMLEADFFNEK
+446 FF